1 MSNTSYQRIAV
12 IGLGRFG
19 MALAK
24 RLAAHGAEV
33 IAIDSDQKLV
43 DEISDAVD
51 MAVRLDSTDEAA
63 LRSQEIDRVDCVV
76 VSIGENFE
84 AALLTTVLCKRNL
97 KVPHVIC
104 RAQTELHAMIFQ
116 QIGADEVIQPE
127 QHAGEM
133 LGRRLAHP
141 RIRDYITLG
150 DGFTV
155 VEMLSPSS
163 FAGKSLRQIDLRS
176 NYQVNLIAIR
186 RKPPVVLAETTSDGT
201 TPVAQSVAVSDSDF
215 KPETISVPGPNDLLE
230 ATDVLLLAGSE
241 TALASLPQN

>member
-1 MSNTSYQRIAV
+1 MSTSSFQRIAV

-19 MALAK
+19 MSLAR
-24 RLAAHGAEV
+24 RLASHGAEV
-33 IAIDSDQKLV
+33 IAIDSDERLIE
-43 DEISDAVD
+43 EISVD
-51 MAVRLDSTDEAA
+51 VNLAVRLDSTDEAA
-63 LRSQEIDRVDCVV
+63 LRSQEVDRVDCVV

-127 QHAGEM
+127 QNAGDM

-150 DGFTV
+150 EGFTV
-155 VEMLSPSS
+155 VEMLAPAS
-163 FAGKSLRQIDLRS
+163 FAGKSLRQIDLRN

-186 RKPPVVLAETTSDGT
+186 RIPTTAEATDENGGVVPAPDAGSGT
-201 TPVAQSVAVSDSDF
+201 KVA
-215 KPETISVPGPNDLLE
+215 TISVPGPNDLLE

-241 TALASLPQN
+241 TALASLPQR